1 MSPRG
6 LGSSCATLQPLT
18 RQELE
23 RRIHKVVAEVSS
35 PAEPDFGCR
44 GGDEDF
50 RWIAA
55 ADLVRRMRPHLVFN

>member
-23 RRIHKVVAEVSS
+23 RRIHRVVTEVSN
-35 PAEPDFGCR
+35 PVEQDPRGR